1 MNLWRIYPIALISG
15 LAVAGCNQA
24 SSPPPASATVVAAAA
39 TAAHPASPSQAQPRL
54 QTTKLYLGPLELTT
68 ELALTELQQQT
79 GMMWRTNMPEMEGM
93 IFVFPY
99 AHRASFWMMNTI
111 VPLSAAYID
120 PQGTILEIHD
130 LQPHD
135 TNSVTATS
143 DQIQYVLEV
152 NQGWFQRNKIGVGT
166 VIRTGQGT
174 LRETFFK
181 GR

>member
-1 MNLWRIYPIALISG
+1 MNLWRIFPIALISG

-24 SSPPPASATVVAAAA
+24 SSPPPPAPSATAVQ
-39 TAAHPASPSQAQPRL
+39 PSSPSKAQPRL
-54 QTTKLYLGPLELTT
+54 QTTKLFLGPLELTT
-68 ELALTELQQQT
+68 ELALSGLQQQT

-93 IFVFPY
+93 LFVFPY
-99 AHRASFWMMNTI
+99 AHQASFWMMNTL

-120 PQGTILEIHD
+120 PGGAILEIHD

-143 DQIQYVLEV
+143 NQIQYVLEV

-166 VIRTGQGT
+166 VIRTERGT

-181 GR
+181 DR

>member
-1 MNLWRIYPIALISG
+1 MNLWRIFPIALISG

-24 SSPPPASATVVAAAA
+24 SSPPPPAPSAAAVQSS
-39 TAAHPASPSQAQPRL
+39 SPSKAQPRL
-54 QTTKLYLGPLELTT
+54 QTTKLFLGPLELTT
-68 ELALTELQQQT
+68 ELALSGLQQQT

-93 IFVFPY
+93 LFVFPY
-99 AHRASFWMMNTI
+99 AHQASFWMMNTI

-120 PQGTILEIHD
+120 PGGAILEIHD

-143 DQIQYVLEV
+143 NQIQYVLEV

-166 VIRTGQGT
+166 VIRTERGT

-181 GR
+181 DR